1 MGNQFDVLE
10 LATGDGSPHER
21 AITAIT
27 ALSGAA
33 PAGPDRWPLRSCDA
47 GLLELYRERYGPE
60 LRAVSACPACGSLL
74 ELNLIIEDLLGALP
88 EPDGDALSMTAEGY
102 ELELRLPT
110 VADLV
115 AAQRAGDVGEAAV
128 LLAAACVTSCRRDGA
143 VVSTDNIP
151 ANVLDD
157 AQRRLERFD
166 LASEPLEL
174 GCPDCATEWSAALD
188 IPALVLAE
196 LEAEGQRL
204 LGDIHVLARAY
215 GWSEAEVVA
224 LPPARRRR
232 YVEMVLG

>member
-1 MGNQFDVLE
+1 M
-10 LATGDGSPHER
+10 
-21 AITAIT
+21 
-27 ALSGAA
+27 
-33 PAGPDRWPLRSCDA
+33 
-47 GLLELYRERYGPE
+47 
-60 LRAVSACPACGSLL
+60 SACPECGSLL
-74 ELNLIIEDLLGALP
+74 ELKLIIEDLLGALP

-115 AAQRAGDVGEAAV
+115 AAQRAGDVGCAAV
-128 LLAAACVTSCRRDGA
+128 ILAAACVTSCRRDGA
-143 VVSTDNIP
+143 AVSTDSIP
-151 ANVLDD
+151 SSVLDD
-157 AQRRLERFD
+157 AQQRLERFD
-166 LASEPLEL
+166 LTSEPLEL

-188 IPALVLAE
+188 IPTLVLAE

-215 GWSEAEVVA
+215 GWSEPEVVA